1 MRNVFA
7 RTTIALLLLNGSV
20 CPCVAA
26 IAHGDTTDHEPGH
39 QHADGGHAHDG
50 HGTQHP
56 DGNGAPHDGD
66 CCPETA
72 GTSAKAPKVLLQKS
86 APADLDDDAAAIPA
100 AAFVDAVDVAAPR
113 EQRRPGLAPPSH
125 SPVDRADKLT
135 E

>member
-26 IAHGDTTDHEPGH
+26 IAHADGSVPEAH
-39 QHADGGHAHDG
+39 QQHTNGGHAHDG
-50 HGTQHP
+50 HGMQHP
-56 DGNGAPHDGD
+56 DDDGAPHSGD
-66 CCPETA
+66 CCPNAA

-86 APADLDDDAAAIPA
+86 APTDLDDDAAAMPA
-100 AAFVDAVDVAAPR
+100 AAVVDAVDVASPR
-113 EQRRPGLAPPSH
+113 EQRRPGLALPPH